1 MLKTVPQTQDR
12 PDSKLTL
19 DTNGVSKIVLGI
31 NLIVTLKPTENP
43 INGIPSHVLYILL
56 EIKLIKERSRKPQL

>member
-1 MLKTVPQTQDR
+1 MVFSKLTNALKLLKVLKTVPQTQDR

-31 NLIVTLKPTENP
+31 NFNRDSETD
-43 INGIPSHVLYILL
+43 
-56 EIKLIKERSRKPQL
+56 